1 MAKLG
6 LTILGWALG
15 LALVALKPVVVMTM
29 GAIAGWVAGFV
40 FPQVFDTLAMAIF
53 DKAVPAWQI
62 GAMLGFVGGFL
73 RPRIPKRA
81 VVRT

>member
-1 MAKLG
+1 MTKLG
-6 LTILGWALG
+6 LPFLVRTLA
-15 LALVALKPVVVMTM
+15 LALVALSAVVLMTM

-73 RPRIPKRA
+73 RPRIS
-81 VVRT
+81 